1 MGMTTALIDDFTEEL
16 LFEDELAP
24 KTVHDVLVV
33 LHGILKYTA
42 ACFSGG
48 FPGIDLNYPKP
59 CKKEMRVL
67 SREEQARFV
76 SYLLED
82 MDSCKFGVLLTLFTG
97 IRIGEL
103 CALRW
108 SNLSVKEQ
116 TIRIDATL
124 QRLRD
129 TNAAGNS
136 GSRTRIV
143 IGTPKSDTSIRT
155 IPITDYLDGDG
166 IEPTERH
173 PLRKRTCCFSGF
185 SAYDGGPQENLRA
198 AVNTNAL
205 LLYPAAAFASPCEP
219 EELYR
224 SVCLSALYAHHRQM
238 SSVAWEKAV
247 LEFLKAAFSNMN
259 KSNG

>member
-42 ACFSGG
+42 ACFSEG
-48 FPGIDLNYPKP
+48 FPGIDLNYPKL

-143 IGTPKSDTSIRT
+143 IGIPKSDTSIRT
-155 IPITDYLDGDG
+155 IPIQTIWMG
-166 IEPTERH
+166 TE
-173 PLRKRTCCFSGF
+173 
-185 SAYDGGPQENLRA
+185 
-198 AVNTNAL
+198 
-205 LLYPAAAFASPCEP
+205 
-219 EELYR
+219 
-224 SVCLSALYAHHRQM
+224 
-238 SSVAWEKAV
+238 
-247 LEFLKAAFSNMN
+247 
-259 KSNG
+259 

>member
-48 FPGIDLNYPKP
+48 FPGIDLNYPKL

-97 IRIGEL
+97 IRI
-103 CALRW
+103 
-108 SNLSVKEQ
+108 
-116 TIRIDATL
+116 DATL

-136 GSRTRIV
+136 GLRTRIV

-166 IEPTERH
+166 IEPTERQQ
-173 PLRKRTCCFSGF
+173 LRKRTCCFSGF
-185 SAYDGGPQENLRA
+185 SAYDGGPQVFLRA
-198 AVNTNAL
+198 AVNTN
-205 LLYPAAAFASPCEP
+205 
-219 EELYR
+219 
-224 SVCLSALYAHHRQM
+224 
-238 SSVAWEKAV
+238 EKRNHEICFITV
-247 LEFLKAAFSNMN
+247 S
-259 KSNG
+259 

>member
-1 MGMTTALIDDFTEEL
+1 MTTALIDDFTEEL

-42 ACFSGG
+42 ACFSEG
-48 FPGIDLNYPKP
+48 FPGIDLNYPKL
-59 CKKEMRVL
+59 CKKVL

-82 MDSCKFGVLLTLFTG
+82 MDSCKFGV
-97 IRIGEL
+97 RIGEL

-166 IEPTERH
+166 IEPTERQQ
-173 PLRKRTCCFSGF
+173 LRKRTCCFSGF

-198 AVNTNAL
+198 AVNTN
-205 LLYPAAAFASPCEP
+205 
-219 EELYR
+219 
-224 SVCLSALYAHHRQM
+224 
-238 SSVAWEKAV
+238 EKRNHEICFITV
-247 LEFLKAAFSNMN
+247 S
-259 KSNG
+259 

>member
-42 ACFSGG
+42 ACFSEG
-48 FPGIDLNYPKP
+48 FPGIDLNYPKL

-143 IGTPKSDTSIRT
+143 IGTPKVIL
-155 IPITDYLDGDG
+155 P
-166 IEPTERH
+166 
-173 PLRKRTCCFSGF
+173 SGRF
-185 SAYDGGPQENLRA
+185 P
-198 AVNTNAL
+198 
-205 LLYPAAAFASPCEP
+205 
-219 EELYR
+219 
-224 SVCLSALYAHHRQM
+224 
-238 SSVAWEKAV
+238 
-247 LEFLKAAFSNMN
+247 
-259 KSNG
+259 

>member
-1 MGMTTALIDDFTEEL
+1 MCMTTALIDDFTEEL

-116 TIRIDATL
+116 TIRIDAGEKVGKFTPETVNSLVRINGTL
-124 QRLRD
+124 NEERIDEAFLSQWEEQAKAQ
-129 TNAAGNS
+129 AAAQHGTAGSSCESDQKARGETPVNS
-136 GSRTRIV
+136 VEERI
-143 IGTPKSDTSIRT
+143 SNF
-155 IPITDYLDGDG
+155 
-166 IEPTERH
+166 
-173 PLRKRTCCFSGF
+173 RKRIAERQAKEGKNYLSF
-185 SAYDGGPQENLRA
+185 Y
-198 AVNTNAL
+198 
-205 LLYPAAAFASPCEP
+205 
-219 EELYR
+219 
-224 SVCLSALYAHHRQM
+224 SVTADSYEIL
-238 SSVAWEKAV
+238 
-247 LEFLKAAFSNMN
+247 
-259 KSNG
+259 

>member
-33 LHGILKYTA
+33 LHGILKYPA

-48 FPGIDLNYPKP
+48 FPGIDLNYPKL

-116 TIRIDATL
+116 TIRIDA
-124 QRLRD
+124 
-129 TNAAGNS
+129 GEKV
-136 GSRTRIV
+136 GKF
-143 IGTPKSDTSIRT
+143 TP
-155 IPITDYLDGDG
+155 
-166 IEPTERH
+166 
-173 PLRKRTCCFSGF
+173 
-185 SAYDGGPQENLRA
+185 
-198 AVNTNAL
+198 
-205 LLYPAAAFASPCEP
+205 
-219 EELYR
+219 
-224 SVCLSALYAHHRQM
+224 
-238 SSVAWEKAV
+238 
-247 LEFLKAAFSNMN
+247 
-259 KSNG
+259 

>member
-33 LHGILKYTA
+33 LHGILKYPA

-103 CALRW
+103 CALR
-108 SNLSVKEQ
+108 
-116 TIRIDATL
+116 
-124 QRLRD
+124 
-129 TNAAGNS
+129 
-136 GSRTRIV
+136 
-143 IGTPKSDTSIRT
+143 
-155 IPITDYLDGDG
+155 
-166 IEPTERH
+166 
-173 PLRKRTCCFSGF
+173 
-185 SAYDGGPQENLRA
+185 
-198 AVNTNAL
+198 
-205 LLYPAAAFASPCEP
+205 
-219 EELYR
+219 
-224 SVCLSALYAHHRQM
+224 
-238 SSVAWEKAV
+238 
-247 LEFLKAAFSNMN
+247 
-259 KSNG
+259 

>member
-42 ACFSGG
+42 ACFSRG

-82 MDSCKFGVLLTLFTG
+82 MDSCKFDVLLTLFTG

-166 IEPTERH
+166 IEPTERQQ
-173 PLRKRTCCFSGF
+173 LRKRTCCFSGF

-198 AVNTNAL
+198 AVNTN
-205 LLYPAAAFASPCEP
+205 
-219 EELYR
+219 
-224 SVCLSALYAHHRQM
+224 
-238 SSVAWEKAV
+238 EKRNHEICFITV
-247 LEFLKAAFSNMN
+247 S
-259 KSNG
+259 

>member
-1 MGMTTALIDDFTEEL
+1 MTTALIDDFTEEL

-48 FPGIDLNYPKP
+48 FPGIDLNYPKL

-103 CALRW
+103 CALRM
-108 SNLSVKEQ
+108 EQ
-116 TIRIDATL
+116 
-124 QRLRD
+124 
-129 TNAAGNS
+129 
-136 GSRTRIV
+136 
-143 IGTPKSDTSIRT
+143 SIRKRADDPYRRHASAT
-155 IPITDYLDGDG
+155 ARHQRCRQLRFTDENRD
-166 IEPTERH
+166 RH
-173 PLRKRTCCFSGF
+173 SK
-185 SAYDGGPQENLRA
+185 
-198 AVNTNAL
+198 
-205 LLYPAAAFASPCEP
+205 
-219 EELYR
+219 
-224 SVCLSALYAHHRQM
+224 
-238 SSVAWEKAV
+238 K
-247 LEFLKAAFSNMN
+247 
-259 KSNG
+259 

>member
-42 ACFSGG
+42 ACFSEG
-48 FPGIDLNYPKP
+48 FPGIDLNYPKL

-166 IEPTERH
+166 IEPTERQQ
-173 PLRKRTCCFSGF
+173 LRKRTCCFSGF
-185 SAYDGGPQENLRA
+185 SAYDGGPQENLRG
-198 AVNTNAL
+198 AVNTN
-205 LLYPAAAFASPCEP
+205 
-219 EELYR
+219 
-224 SVCLSALYAHHRQM
+224 
-238 SSVAWEKAV
+238 EKRNHEICFITV
-247 LEFLKAAFSNMN
+247 S
-259 KSNG
+259 